1 MHFSQGYQGGI
12 HELIFITSG
21 HRKKNVHA
29 KGKKKET
36 LMLNFRRYFKNTEVK
51 IFKVMAP
58 TAYIMCHKKYSIL
71 LYSMFYAI

>member
-1 MHFSQGYQGGI
+1 MFMQK
-12 HELIFITSG
+12 E
-21 HRKKNVHA
+21 
-29 KGKKKET
+29 KKKET
-36 LMLNFRRYFKNTEVK
+36 LMLNFKRYFKNTEVK